1 MLKEFKDFITRGN
14 VVDLAVAVVIGAAFT
29 GVVNSFAKDVLMQFI
44 AAIFGT
50 PDFAKVS
57 VQVNSTEIYYGAF
70 INALINFLIVAFA
83 MFVVVKAINKLQ
95 HLRKR
100 EELEEAQKAEITE
113 VELLTEIRD
122 ALRAQNS

>member
-57 VQVNSTEIYYGAF
+57 VQVNATEIYYGAF
-70 INALINFLIVAFA
+70 INALIS
-83 MFVVVKAINKLQ
+83 
-95 HLRKR
+95 KR
-100 EELEEAQKAEITE
+100 PRSPRSSCSPRSATHCAPRTPEPATARL
-113 VELLTEIRD
+113 
-122 ALRAQNS
+122 S